1 MVEQMFV
8 LNGVRLSQ
16 LMLVGNK
23 GVQLVVP
30 LLMVLALVLLVHM
43 LVLVGGRLLVFV
55 GRGLRVVV
63 LLLMVLLHA
72 VLL

>member
-1 MVEQMFV
+1 MVVQMFV
-8 LNGVRLSQ
+8 LNGVWLSQ

-23 GVQLVVP
+23 GVQLVEP

-55 GRGLRVVV
+55 GRGLRV
-63 LLLMVLLHA
+63 MVL
-72 VLL
+72 